1 MALEGLR
8 SAWLQDMPANVSEK
22 TAISVQA
29 AVNMGLVKTDFSSV
43 LSETRQAL
51 LSAAAEGTTVAESSS
66 LSLGR
71 IPGTLQSTGTQ
82 TDLDAPAIGNPAAA
96 EDNIPLEGW
105 TAGTAIATI
114 PGLSLVEVPGSL
126 QSTGNPD
133 ADTLVDRVMSSR
145 ERRGMTSDLAARD
158 IAEAQTCLISLGYGV
173 GSFGPFANGVD
184 GVLGTVTSSGLVA
197 FQRDRGLAETGTLTA
212 ETAGKLKE
220 LGKSALDGISGTWQT
235 ELKSSPFS
243 ASAFQGTANPFWY
256 VHFVV
261 GAGDNPET
269 MANIDPVFKGRLAAL
284 ARDMGQSAE
293 LGEGFRDL
301 ARQQELYDRYLDG
314 TGALAAKPGL
324 SKHNMGLAVD
334 TQSSWLQSL
343 NDGTPVERQTALLQ
357 YGLYKPLS
365 DAAGISHESW
375 HIQPLE
381 AMNG

>member
-71 IPGTLQSTGTQ
+71 IPGTLQSTGMQ
-82 TDLDAPAIGNPAAA
+82 TDLDVPVIGNPADT
-96 EDNIPLEGW
+96 EDRIPLEGW
-105 TAGTAIATI
+105 TTGTAIATI

-365 DAAGISHESW
+365 DAVGISHESW

>member
-71 IPGTLQSTGTQ
+71 IPGTLQSTGML
-82 TDLDAPAIGNPAAA
+82 TDLDVPVIGNPADT
-96 EDNIPLEGW
+96 EDSIPLEGW

-365 DAAGISHESW
+365 DAVGISHESW

>member
-365 DAAGISHESW
+365 DAEGISHESW